1 MASSG
6 IMGEPQKQTPGVQAG
21 GSQEDIGIQKY
32 QSFTAAEMQTQ
43 DSPPH
48 SLRQPVQCVAEVLIA
63 CPHVLP
69 AVNSLAALVLHA
81 LRAVAIQDAGG
92 YDLHVV
98 GDYQAGYDV
107 VFAEPV
113 DLDCDGMIWLR

>member
-21 GSQEDIGIQKY
+21 GSQIEIGISQY
-32 QSFTAAEMQTQ
+32 QFRTASDRQTQ

-48 SLRQPVQCVAEVLIA
+48 SLRQPVQRVAEVLIA

>member
-6 IMGEPQKQTPGVQAG
+6 IMGEPQKQNPGGMAG
-21 GSQEDIGIQKY
+21 ASQGEIGSIKHQ
-32 QSFTAAEMQTQ
+32 FLTASDRQTQ

-48 SLRQPVQCVAEVLIA
+48 SLRQPVQCVAQVLIA